1 MVISSFLTGS
11 KSRPQ
16 ASFSD
21 YPRNGFIRL
30 FVRERRE
37 HSRSQSE
44 HSDLGKT
51 LAACARGMVPK
62 AQCRVRRR
70 AFTDYVYSYSGVQ
83 PSIP

>member
-21 YPRNGFIRL
+21 YPHNGFIRL

-37 HSRSQSE
+37 HSQLQSE
-44 HSDLGKT
+44 H
-51 LAACARGMVPK
+51 LAWNM
-62 AQCRVRRR
+62 
-70 AFTDYVYSYSGVQ
+70 
-83 PSIP
+83 